1 MWSRDLLES
10 KMELATEVTG
20 LLLEVG
26 AKKIGKKKRNVA

>member
-10 KMELATEVTG
+10 KVELATEVIG

-26 AKKIGKKKRNVA
+26 AKKKGKKNRNVA